1 MKVILVYDIDTTEKA
16 GQRRLQK
23 ALKTARRYLHHVQKS
38 VFEGS
43 LTLSKLERLK
53 RDMLRIVD
61 KEKDSLIIYIFEDH
75 ISYHREILTNV
86 KDPVD
91 NVI

>member
-1 MKVILVYDIDTTEKA
+1 MRVILVYDIDTTERA
-16 GQRRLQK
+16 GQKRLQK

-43 LTLSKLERLK
+43 ITLSKLERLK

-61 KEKDSLIIYIFEDH
+61 KDKDSLIIYIFEDY
-75 ISYHREILTNV
+75 IPYRREILTNV

-91 NVI
+91 NVL